1 MAAASNGYTESTI
14 YVGST
19 GVSLL
24 RGGSGRPLLV
34 LHEELGHPG
43 WLAWHSELAQARSL
57 LLPVHP
63 GFGSLPRADWV
74 SSVRDLAGFYSRMLR
89 EMALGPVDVIGFSLG
104 GWIAAEMAAADAG
117 QFRRMALVAPTGI
130 RPPEGEI
137 LDLFIVTARAYLD
150 ASVHDAAAT
159 PEFGALYGGEQTP
172 EQFEAWED
180 ARAESARLAWK
191 PYMHNPSLPHLLGGV
206 RGLPTLIVWGR
217 DDRVVPLSAGE
228 AYNRAIAG
236 SELAVFDH
244 CGHRPEIERA
254 AEFVNLVCGFLAQE

>member
-1 MAAASNGYTESTI
+1 MTISSNGFTESTVH
-14 YVGST
+14 VGGI

-24 RGGSGRPLLV
+24 RGGSGSPLLV

-43 WLAWHSELAQARSL
+43 WLAWHGELAQGHSL

-63 GFGSLPRADWV
+63 GFGSLPRVDWV
-74 SSVRDLAGFYSRMLR
+74 TSVRDLAGFYSRMLR

-104 GWIAAEMAAADAG
+104 GWIAAEMAAADGG
-117 QFRRMALVAPTGI
+117 QFRRMALVAPTGV

-150 ASVHDAAAT
+150 SSVHDASAT
-159 PEFGALYGGEQTP
+159 PEFAALYGGEQTP
-172 EQFEAWED
+172 EQFESWED

-191 PYMHNPSLPHLLGGV
+191 PYMHNPSLLHLLEGV
-206 RGLPTLIVWGR
+206 QGLPTLIVWGR
-217 DDRVVPLSAGE
+217 EDRIVPVSAGE

-236 SELAVFDH
+236 SELLVLDN
-244 CGHRPEIERA
+244 CGHRPEIEHTSQFANYVRD
-254 AEFVNLVCGFLAQE
+254 FLAQE

>member
-1 MAAASNGYTESTI
+1 MTISSGGYTESTI
-14 YVGST
+14 QVGGT
-19 GVSLL
+19 GVTLL

-43 WLAWHSELAQARSL
+43 WLAWHAELGQTHSL

-63 GFGSLPRADWV
+63 GFGALPRADWIAG
-74 SSVRDLAGFYSRMLR
+74 VRDLAGFYSRMLR
-89 EMALGPVDVIGFSLG
+89 EMNLGPVDVVGFSLG

-117 QFRRMALVAPTGI
+117 QFRRMALVAPTGV

-150 ASVHDAAAT
+150 ASVHDASAT
-159 PEFGALYGGEQTP
+159 PEFAALYGEETP
-172 EQFEAWED
+172 ERFEAWED

-191 PYMHNPSLPHLLGGV
+191 PYMHNPSLPHLLEGV
-206 RGLPTLIVWGR
+206 QGLPTLIIWGR
-217 DDRVVPLSAGE
+217 DDRIVPLSAGE
-228 AYNRAIAG
+228 AYSRAIAG
-236 SELAVFDH
+236 SELAVFDN

-254 AEFVNLVCGFLAQE
+254 PEFVSRLRAFLAQE